1 MKKGV
6 LRNFAKFTGKNLCQS
21 LFFNNVS
28 GLRAATVLKMRL
40 GHRRFPVN
48 FVKFLRAPFLQN
60 TSVLL
65 LLIFRRLIFDQ
76 ELQKI
81 CPPENVKGLEFTKL
95 ILKFDKMFLTM
106 LNIMTLNIK
115 TLEKLVL
122 KN

>member
-28 GLRAATVLKMRL
+28 GLRAAAVLKMRL
-40 GHRRFPVN
+40 WYRRFPVN
-48 FVKFLRAPFLQN
+48 FVKFLRAPFLQH

-81 CPPENVKGLEFTKL
+81 CPPENIKGLEVHKVN
-95 ILKFDKMFLTM
+95 IEVWQNVSHNAKHNDLKYQNFR
-106 LNIMTLNIK
+106 K
-115 TLEKLVL
+115 TGS
-122 KN
+122 